1 MEKHTD
7 RILWS
12 VLILAIGISLFV
24 SFTPVSKNIISN
36 VQDQLCFTGAS
47 QVSDFD
53 VSPKIVV
60 KHDQLQEADIVG
72 DKTQLSELTK
82 SYNLQTPGVNV
93 TLWPKTDASSVYRLV
108 SNHESGQMYLS
119 ISADYFVTNLVSLND
134 DLSYRFNNQWHSLVA
149 EIALED
155 DDGTI
160 HYYQA
165 VRYFN
170 ESDLNK
176 SFNGTIHNQ
185 WKLPKAFNNEKI
197 SRITMYVANLKADE
211 IVLDNFKLG
220 VWNGSIKDVTN

>member
-24 SFTPVSKNIISN
+24 SFTPVSKNIISR

-53 VSPKIVV
+53 VSPKIVI

-82 SYNLQTPGVNV
+82 SYNLQTQGVNV
-93 TLWPKTDASSVYRLV
+93 TLWPKTDASTVYRLV
-108 SNHESGQMYLS
+108 SNHKSGSMYLS
-119 ISADYFVTNLVSLND
+119 ISADYSVTNLKSLND
-134 DLSYRFNNQWHSLVA
+134 DLSYRFNNRWHSLVT

-155 DDGTI
+155 DDGI
-160 HYYQA
+160 KHYYHA
-165 VRYFN
+165 VKYFN
-170 ESDLNK
+170 EPDLNK
-176 SFNGTIHNQ
+176 SFHGTIHNQ
-185 WKLPKAFNNEKI
+185 WKLPETFDNEKVAWVA
-197 SRITMYVANLKADE
+197 MYVANLKADE